1 MDALNPTD
9 FMPCV
14 DVEPPVVGHDSMDM
28 SEGSVTAPST
38 PTTPSAG
45 LAENPV
51 ETMSGKETLPENQGQ
66 QTAAEGA
73 WPDTLW
79 PLIPGPCGFLLLN
92 SKCFGQAS
100 SRHRI
105 VMTSWIKLKLTWWRV
120 RGNVSLQ
127 VYGRDQ
133 SSRLNHR
140 PRLSTLRLI

>member
-14 DVEPPVVGHDSMDM
+14 DVEPPVVDNDSMDM
-28 SEGSVTAPST
+28 SEGSVTAPS
-38 PTTPSAG
+38 
-45 LAENPV
+45 
-51 ETMSGKETLPENQGQ
+51 KETLPENQGQ

-79 PLIPGPCGFLLLN
+79 PLIPGPCDFLLLN

-105 VMTSWIKLKLTWWRV
+105 VMTSWLKLKLTWWRV
-120 RGNVSLQ
+120 RGID
-127 VYGRDQ
+127 GGHER
-133 SSRLNHR
+133 
-140 PRLSTLRLI
+140 